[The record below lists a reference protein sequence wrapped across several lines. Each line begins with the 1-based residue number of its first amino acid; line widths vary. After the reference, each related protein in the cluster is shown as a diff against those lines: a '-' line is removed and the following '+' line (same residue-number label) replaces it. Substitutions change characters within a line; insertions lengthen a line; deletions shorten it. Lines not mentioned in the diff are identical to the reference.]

1 MVYGLNREEGPM
13 TGDDLAGSTMRLAAH
28 DIYDAVTRK
37 YAYTCEGD
45 PVDFGEFAEAR
56 VAREHLDGVLLR
68 HAAGGAQK
76 GSDQSYRLAVV
87 DAAFRPNPAVDG
99 HRNAD
104 NVREELIE
112 LVKPALQDPGS
123 ESDAA
128 TVVKL
133 YEQAHKTGTRGELA
147 SKLSAL
153 VQPEALL
160 FLTLECSIRGQTEIV
175 DGSPVTAMALFDY
188 QETTLDLEQLHGLT
202 DPLNWPDCNSA
213 FKSVDPVPGSYW
225 ETEDAYGIDII
236 EDFGV
241 PFLNF
246 RTVTVLSITYV
257 DTPKQK
263 AMIYDLSRA
272 NAHLGD
278 GQLAVDRGFARAV
291 DLGNTRRAEALK
303 VVHFSD
309 DSMANSSSWFACL
322 WWDLLSVRTAI
333 LCPDRTVTPKGELA
347 ISVGSSESGPRKEQ
361 KKATPR
367 TPGPLESLVTAWGD
381 LLLDVTRETGGIATR
396 TAPRWPPGEQVTG
409 GKLTSDLIEGFER
422 LTPFL
427 GKGIDLGLK
436 ATQQAMDRVDSHT
449 SASDGEAYE

>member
-1 MVYGLNREEGPM
+1 MVYGLNREEGLM

-28 DIYDAVTRK
+28 DIYDEVTRK
-37 YAYTCEGD
+37 YADTSEGD

-87 DAAFRPNPAVDG
+87 DASFRPNPAVDG

-213 FKSVDPVPGSYW
+213 FESVEPVLGSYW
-225 ETEDAYGIDII
+225 ETQDAYGIDII
-236 EDFGV
+236 ETFAV

-333 LCPDRTVTPKGELA
+333 LCPDRAVTSRAELA
-347 ISVGSSESGPRKEQ
+347 ASVGSRSEPDKKKE
-361 KKATPR
+361 KPPVR
-367 TPGPLESLVTAWGD
+367 TPGPLESFAIAWGD
-381 LLLDVTRETGGIATR
+381 LFLDMTREAGGIATR
-396 TAPRWPPGEQVTG
+396 TATRWPPGEQVTG
-409 GKLTSDLIEGFER
+409 GKLTSDLIESFER
-422 LTPFL
+422 LTPFM

-436 ATQQAMDRVDSHT
+436 ATQQAMDRVAPRTDT
-449 SASDGEAYE
+449 SDGEAS